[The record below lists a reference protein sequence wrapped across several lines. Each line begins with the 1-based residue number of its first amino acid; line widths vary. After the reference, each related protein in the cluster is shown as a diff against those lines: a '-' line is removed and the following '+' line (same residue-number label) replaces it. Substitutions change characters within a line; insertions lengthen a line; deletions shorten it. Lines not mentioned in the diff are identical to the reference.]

1 MKSIP
6 HTFASGNRDSRVTGF
21 PAREHAVVLAT
32 ISSSLPYLNI
42 HHRFLSCEWGGKA
55 VRIQVSRHDCSVLA
69 EQSRGDNGGMS
80 NRVFPEALPDIAAS
94 AAVLADP
101 SRAAMCAALMDGRAW
116 TVGELGAYT
125 GLARSTASEHV
136 DVLVGCGLA
145 AAVRQGRHRYIRLA
159 GEDVANVIEAL
170 GVIAGGT
177 LPTPPSLRAW
187 TANKSLREGR
197 TCYRHLAGALGV
209 RLSEQLE
216 AHGFIDDHWQPT
228 ASGIHLLDSW
238 GILTDPVPSG
248 VQCMDSTERRFHLAG
263 PLGTAICQAFFAHGW
278 VARLPGN
285 KRAAQLTPS
294 GSAAL
299 RAADLNVDQHS
310 DS

>member
-1 MKSIP
+1 MK
-6 HTFASGNRDSRVTGF
+6 
-21 PAREHAVVLAT
+21 
-32 ISSSLPYLNI
+32 
-42 HHRFLSCEWGGKA
+42 
-55 VRIQVSRHDCSVLA
+55 VSRHDCSVRA
-69 EQSRGDNGGMS
+69 EQSRSDNDDMS
-80 NRVFPEALPDIAAS
+80 SRVVPEALPDISAS

-177 LPTPPSLRAW
+177 LRTPPSLRAW
-187 TANKSLREGR
+187 TANKSLHEGR
-197 TCYRHLAGALGV
+197 TCYKHLAGALGV

-216 AHGFIDDHWQPT
+216 AHGFIDGHWQPT
-228 ASGIHLLDSW
+228 ASGVDLLDSW
-238 GILTDPVPSG
+238 GIPTDPVPSG
-248 VQCMDSTERRFHLAG
+248 VQCMDSTERRFHVAG
-263 PLGTAICQAFFAHGW
+263 PLGTSICQVFFAHGW
-278 VARLPGN
+278 VARLPST

-294 GSAAL
+294 GSTALHAAG
-299 RAADLNVDQHS
+299 LNVDQHR
-310 DS
+310 DSADDATTVGKVTASQ

>member
-1 MKSIP
+1 
-6 HTFASGNRDSRVTGF
+6 
-21 PAREHAVVLAT
+21 
-32 ISSSLPYLNI
+32 
-42 HHRFLSCEWGGKA
+42 
-55 VRIQVSRHDCSVLA
+55 
-69 EQSRGDNGGMS
+69 MS

-238 GILTDPVPSG
+238 GILTDPGALGRAVHG
-248 VQCMDSTERRFHLAG
+248 LHRA
-263 PLGTAICQAFFAHGW
+263 PLPPGRTTRHGNLPGIFRPRMGSH
-278 VARLPGN
+278 ACPGN

>member
-1 MKSIP
+1 M
-6 HTFASGNRDSRVTGF
+6 SGLL
-21 PAREHAVVLAT
+21 AREHAVVSAA
-32 ISSSLPYLNI
+32 ISESVFC
-42 HHRFLSCEWGGKA
+42 HCRFLSCEWGGKA
-55 VRIQVSRHDCSVLA
+55 VRMKVSRHDCSVPA
-69 EQSRGDNGGMS
+69 EQSRSDNGRMS
-80 NRVFPEALPDIAAS
+80 SRVFPEALPDISAS

-170 GVIAGGT
+170 GVLAGTT

-187 TANKSLREGR
+187 TANKSLREGTHLLQAPRREPSGCACLNSWRR
-197 TCYRHLAGALGV
+197 TASSTTTG
-209 RLSEQLE
+209 SP
-216 AHGFIDDHWQPT
+216 PT
-228 ASGIHLLDSW
+228 AASIFWPRGESPP
-238 GILTDPVPSG
+238 TQVPSG

-263 PLGTAICQAFFAHGW
+263 PLGTSICQAFFAHGW
-278 VARLPGN
+278 VIRLPST

-294 GSAAL
+294 GSTALHAAG
-299 RAADLNVDQHS
+299 LNVDQHRDLDDDTTTVGEVKS
-310 DS
+310 SH